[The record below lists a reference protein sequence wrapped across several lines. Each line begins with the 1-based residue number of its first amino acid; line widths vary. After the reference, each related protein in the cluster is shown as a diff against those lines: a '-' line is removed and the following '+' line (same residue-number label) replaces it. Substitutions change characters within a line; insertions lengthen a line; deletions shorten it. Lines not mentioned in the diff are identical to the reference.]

1 MLTGILSFIIGIGV
15 FIFALKYLRER
26 LEKLLSKRTLSVLG
40 KFSIKRVPSFLVG
53 AVATALFQSSTA
65 TTVLTVQLVNLGAVS
80 LFSATAII
88 LGANIGTSITAFLF
102 SFASLPVSLFM
113 GTLVFVGLVGSF
125 LPFKNKEF
133 SQNIFGVF
141 IGLGLLFVGLSTLS
155 SALNVEPIQNF
166 FVFIFSRHDFFL
178 LLLLFGAVF
187 AALISSSAA
196 ATGIILMLAANG
208 AISLVSAMFIVLG
221 TNIGTCII
229 PIFSSFRTNITAKR
243 AAYINLFFN
252 LFGIIFAVPVLLFFS
267 LSISKFLSHFS
278 SRLEFQIAYF
288 NLFFN
293 IITAVAMLPF
303 VKQFNKLISFTIK
316 NRDGNVPPR

>member
-1 MLTGILSFIIGIGV
+1 MLTGILSFITGIGV
-15 FIFALKYLRER
+15 FIFALRYLREKLENLLSQR
-26 LEKLLSKRTLSVLG
+26 ATKALEKLSD
-40 KFSIKRVPSFLVG
+40 KRVPSFLVG
-53 AVATALFQSSTA
+53 AGATALFQSSTA

-88 LGANIGTSITAFLF
+88 LGANIGTSLTAFLF
-102 SFASLPVSLFM
+102 SFAALPVSLFM
-113 GTLVFVGLVGSF
+113 GSLVFVGIAGSF
-125 LPFKNKEF
+125 LPFKNKEL

-141 IGLGLLFVGLSTLS
+141 CGLGMLFLGLSAIS
-155 SALNVEPIQNF
+155 SGLNVEVIQNF
-166 FVFIFSRHDFFL
+166 FVYLFSRHDFFL
-178 LLLLFGAVF
+178 VLLLFGALF

-208 AISLVSAMFIVLG
+208 AISLISALFIVLG

-229 PIFSSFRTNITAKR
+229 PILSSFKTNEAAKR

-252 LFGIIFAVPVLLFFS
+252 LLGIIFAVPFLLF
-267 LSISKFLSHFS
+267 LSSPISTVLSRLTM
-278 SRLEFQIAYF
+278 RLEFQIAYF

-303 VKQFNKLISFTIK
+303 IRQFNALISKLIKIK
-316 NRDGNVPPR
+316 SKK